1 MILIYSDLS
10 EKELKW
16 TKIDPF
22 NTCSMGKKEKRAA
35 IQCFMTDNALDVM
48 FYQRLGSECVMMRPS
63 MLT

>member
-48 FYQRLGSECVMMRPS
+48 FYRDLVQNA
-63 MLT
+63 